1 MCEYEAHRSE
11 PWSTARICSKPR
23 VFPRTHVIA
32 LLIGIVIPEVACSL
46 GSPRSC
52 STLAFVVCESCSLQT
67 TAMSL
72 PYTVQAPSDFLD
84 RHPERI
90 EQWKKLVRT
99 DPRRAVRVLN
109 ISGVSSET
117 IEGDT
122 PVDIQ
127 YVMAQLRDVSKEAK
141 GDHWKALV
149 NAGVIG
155 AL

>member
-1 MCEYEAHRSE
+1 
-11 PWSTARICSKPR
+11 
-23 VFPRTHVIA
+23 
-32 LLIGIVIPEVACSL
+32 
-46 GSPRSC
+46 
-52 STLAFVVCESCSLQT
+52 
-67 TAMSL
+67 MSL

-141 GDHWKALV
+141 GDHWMALV